1 MFNTCDTSGDGIVE
15 LGELENFV
23 EALNV
28 GLKTKEVHALLNF
41 LDIDKNQKVNREEF
55 LR

>member
-1 MFNTCDTSGDGIVE
+1 MFNTCDTSGDEVVQLAE
-15 LGELENFV
+15 FENFI
-23 EALNV
+23 EALNI

-41 LDIDKNQKVNREEF
+41 LDIDKNHTVNRDEF